1 MSHSLN
7 RLRIVVLGYIVRG
20 PVGGMAWHH
29 LQYVLG
35 LKSLGHDV
43 LFIEDSDDFPSC
55 YDPSRHVVDCN
66 PEYGLRFTK
75 NAFDVLGMDE
85 SWAYYDAY
93 KGIWRGPGAD
103 VALKFCSTADLAINV
118 SGVNPLRPWTL
129 SIARRAFID
138 TDPLFTQVRHLN
150 DAGKRQLAEN
160 HTHHFTFGE
169 CIGSVDC
176 VVPDDGFVWTAT
188 RQPVALNAWRPS
200 GGSSDRPF
208 TTVMQWDSY
217 PSARFAGA
225 TFGMKSESF
234 RRFTSLPGLVAE
246 TLEIAL
252 GGHAAP
258 RDELRAS
265 GWQLTDPLDVA
276 IDPRAYQRY
285 IAESK
290 AEFSV
295 AKHGY
300 VKSRCGWFSERS
312 ACYLA
317 SGRPVVVQDT
327 GFSRFLPTG
336 RGLLAFSDIESA
348 AAAVGEVAA
357 HYGDHCQ
364 AAREICEAYFD
375 SGDVLSLLLEKCMND

>member
-1 MSHSLN
+1 MSRSPD

-35 LKSLGHDV
+35 LKALGHDV

-55 YDPSRHVVDCN
+55 YDPSRHVVDFN

-75 NAFDVLGMDE
+75 DAFDKLGMDE
-85 SWAYYDAY
+85 SWAYHDAH
-93 KGIWRGPGAD
+93 KGNWHGPASS
-103 VALKFCSTADLAINV
+103 VAIGFCSTADLAINV
-118 SGVNPLRPWTL
+118 SGVNPLRPWTA
-129 SIARRAFID
+129 SIERRALID

-150 DAGKRQLAEN
+150 DAGKRQLAGI

-169 CIGSVDC
+169 RIGQVDC
-176 VVPDDGFVWTAT
+176 VVPADGFDWKPT
-188 RQPVALNAWRPS
+188 RQPVALHAWTPTV
-200 GGSSDRPF
+200 GSSEASF

-217 PSARFAGA
+217 PTASYGGA
-225 TFGMKSESF
+225 KFGMKSESF
-234 RRFTSLPGLVAE
+234 CQFTRLPALVAE

-252 GGHAAP
+252 GGHDAP
-258 RDELRAS
+258 RERLRAS
-265 GWQLTDPLDVA
+265 GWQLTNPLEVAGDPW
-276 IDPRAYQRY
+276 AYQRY
-285 IAESK
+285 LSESK

-300 VKSRCGWFSERS
+300 VQSRCGWFSERS

-327 GFSRFLPTG
+327 GFSDFLPNG
-336 RGLLAFSDIESA
+336 RGLLAYSDIESA
-348 AAAVGEVAA
+348 ASAVEEVAA
-357 HYGDHCQ
+357 HYDDHCR
-364 AAREICEAYFD
+364 AAREICETHFD
-375 SGDVLSLLLEKCMND
+375 SGDVLNSLLERCMND